1 MRNISFSIFKSS
13 STSFPPLHPKSLY
26 VRKMVSSSEQQAS
39 RERTE
44 ELLESLTEIRSR
56 IKAASQPG
64 FSSTLVAVSK
74 YKPASD
80 ILACYN
86 HGQLD
91 FGENYVQEL
100 EEKAQLV
107 RSQKR
112 NLRESDLFNPTAS
125 CGYSLAFHW
134 NFTI

>member
-1 MRNISFSIFKSS
+1 
-13 STSFPPLHPKSLY
+13 
-26 VRKMVSSSEQQAS
+26 MVSSSEQQAS

-56 IKAASQPG
+56 IKAVSQPG
-64 FSSTLVAVSK
+64 LSSTLVAVSK

-107 RSQKR
+107 RSRKR
-112 NLRESDLFNPTAS
+112 S
-125 CGYSLAFHW
+125 CVKLTYSIQQLPADIRWHFIGTLQSNKAKALACACQMPSCFSCVPNHL
-134 NFTI
+134 ND